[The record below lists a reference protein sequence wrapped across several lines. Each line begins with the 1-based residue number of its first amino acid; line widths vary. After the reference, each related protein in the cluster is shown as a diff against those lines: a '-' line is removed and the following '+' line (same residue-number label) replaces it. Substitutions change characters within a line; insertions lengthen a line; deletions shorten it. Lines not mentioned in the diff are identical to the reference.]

1 MAGIKF
7 DDLIPQG
14 QSGAIS
20 FDDLVPQQPKAR
32 AGSAGEAFGI
42 GIAGG
47 QLPFGNVITS
57 GLAAAPLSL
66 VPSMRQEGETIPQA
80 YGRMYDEAQAY
91 TKATQ
96 EANPTA
102 TTLGNVAG
110 ILSTLPAAFSK
121 PVQGAG
127 VITTPAKGLKS
138 VSDFA
143 TKMVSA
149 TPFKGGGIGAK
160 AGNLAARMAGGAA
173 VSYPV
178 GGLYAAG
185 EADAGQ
191 RGDAFLEGAGTAAA
205 IGGALPLAG
214 AVLGVVGGAAVK
226 GAKNIK
232 SGITARLPEELDDA
246 AMAIKEQASRQ
257 YQRMRDAGAVFNP
270 QATQKIQE
278 ELTQTLAKDGNLN
291 PRLHDKVLAVYDD
304 INQSLSK
311 GAVGLEELDQ
321 WRQVLGDI
329 AGNFSDKVNARKATL
344 MIKSID
350 DLVEKV
356 QPDDLLTGGVEAVDA
371 LRAGR
376 EAWARQSKFSAVA
389 DIVKNAGNDAYKLK
403 RDLEKML
410 LNPKKHRGFS
420 KVEMDALKTAAR
432 QTTGEGI
439 LKALGKF
446 GFDIGSSRGVGN
458 TGLPSIAGGMAGVG
472 SLLTGG
478 TGGIGLA
485 IPAVGTVA
493 RSTQKALAFGKA
505 EELLKVIEQGGKVT
519 NQMIA
524 TLPQAE
530 KNKFLKQVM
539 QMPVA
544 KAQEILGEKTKAAM
558 QKTKQFAKDYI
569 ADESGALTISGNK
582 TDKFIDY
589 LKSKAK
595 ELGINV
601 ADIQKSKNRNGDYS
615 SYIDLGKGR
624 AKASLRLSDH
634 YSNERYNTS
643 SANIIIGDDAQTYK
657 DIDTLLLKIKKDA
670 DLYEENYIQREL
682 NKRLSEAKKIDS
694 YVQQR
699 EAILRKIKYAKE
711 KGYGWT
717 FDKIPEYESQIE
729 KLNILID
736 KNDNTIKN
744 IKKNN

>member
-1 MAGIKF
+1 MAGISF
-7 DDLIPQG
+7 DDLVPKK
-14 QSGAIS
+14 SSAVS

-32 AGSAGEAFGI
+32 AGSALEAAGI

-47 QLPFGNVITS
+47 QIPFGNVITS
-57 GLAAAPLSL
+57 RLAAEATAPFIK
-66 VPSMRQEGETIPQA
+66 QEGEGWRDA
-80 YGRMYDEAQAY
+80 ASRLYGEAQAY

-96 EANPTA
+96 EAHKTA
-102 TTLGNVAG
+102 TTVGNVAG

-121 PVQGAG
+121 PVQGTGLIA
-127 VITTPAKGLKS
+127 TPAKGLKS
-138 VSDFA
+138 ASDFA
-143 TKMVSA
+143 AKMVSV
-149 TPFKGGGIGAK
+149 TPFKGGGVGAK
-160 AGNLAARMAGGAA
+160 ALNTLARAAGGAA
-173 VSYPV
+173 VASPV

-191 RGDAFLEGAGTAAA
+191 RMEAMGKGARNAAL
-205 IGGALPLAG
+205 IGAALPVAG
-214 AVLGVVGGAAVK
+214 AVIGGLGGAAIK

-232 SGITARLPEELDDA
+232 SGITARLPEELDDV
-246 AMAIKEQASRQ
+246 AMTIREQATRQ
-257 YQRMRDAGAVFNP
+257 YTKMRDAGAVFNP
-270 QATQKIQE
+270 QATQKIQDE
-278 ELTQTLAKDGNLN
+278 ISQTLAKDGSLN

-329 AGNFSDKVNARKATL
+329 AGNFSDRVNARKATL

-356 QPDDLLTGGVEAVDA
+356 QPSDLLTGGVEAVDA

-420 KVEMDALKTAAR
+420 KAEMDALKTAAR

-439 LKALGKF
+439 LKAIGKF

-478 TGGIGLA
+478 TGGIGIA

-544 KAQEILGEKTKAAM
+544 KATGIL
-558 QKTKQFAKDYI
+558 
-569 ADESGALTISGNK
+569 
-582 TDKFIDY
+582 
-589 LKSKAK
+589 
-595 ELGINV
+595 
-601 ADIQKSKNRNGDYS
+601 S
-615 SYIDLGKGR
+615 S
-624 AKASLRLSDH
+624 
-634 YSNERYNTS
+634 E
-643 SANIIIGDDAQTYK
+643 
-657 DIDTLLLKIKKDA
+657 
-670 DLYEENYIQREL
+670 
-682 NKRLSEAKKIDS
+682 
-694 YVQQR
+694 
-699 EAILRKIKYAKE
+699 KE
-711 KGYGWT
+711 KVR
-717 FDKIPEYESQIE
+717 
-729 KLNILID
+729 
-736 KNDNTIKN
+736 
-744 IKKNN
+744 